1 MASGASPSHTRGLV
15 RTDQQEFSQIPTRSH
30 AADRSQ
36 LEWSEP
42 VREVHAFARSLFMY
56 NPNNGEVSIKG
67 YTQKK
72 RPAGDRQRSACR
84 HQNAARTD

>member
-1 MASGASPSHTRGLV
+1 MREGRFALTSANFADPNGR
-15 RTDQQEFSQIPTRSH
+15 FH
-30 AADRSQ
+30 AADQSQ

-42 VREVHAFARSLFMY
+42 ARQVHAFARSLFMY

-72 RPAGDRQRSACR
+72 RSAGDRQRSACG